1 MQLTNQI
8 TATSEQIGA
17 LIKDYPKDTP
27 VAMVNILK
35 FKAETGNGKESGQE
49 AYMRYFQNV
58 QPLLEKAGAKIVW
71 SGQVN
76 HTIIGDANGQPD
88 MVAIVEYP
96 SVQNFVAM
104 ATSPEY
110 QEIKEDREIALTYGG
125 LMASSTAM
133 KQ

>member
-1 MQLTNQI
+1 MQLTNEV
-8 TATSEQIGA
+8 TATSEQISA
-17 LIKDYPKDTP
+17 LVKDYPKDTP

-35 FKAETGNGKESGQE
+35 FKAKTDNGTESGQE
-49 AYMRYFQNV
+49 AYMRYYQNV
-58 QPLLEKAGAKIVW
+58 QPLLEKAGARIVW

-76 HTIIGDANGQPD
+76 QTVIGNADGQPD

-125 LMASSTAM
+125 LMASSTAT
-133 KQ
+133 KK